1 MPPSITSEKITL
13 TYPIFC
19 AVFVDEA
26 RLLVGGGGGEGRS
39 GVGNKITL
47 LDVSEPPT
55 VKKSP
60 TDVSI
65 KVLAEIELSKQEDAV
80 MSLAVVPKNSSLSPS
95 EEKSHQS
102 KKRKTVPPNDPS
114 TNTSETHETTLDECE
129 ERSWLALAGI
139 NSSESAQQAGK
150 NDHFRVFRVSAETPD
165 SASISLASQHEFFS
179 STVDVGSYQ
188 RLIRTNGSVAAIGSG
203 AGLVSKA
210 ASEVVILDTP
220 SLDIKRRI
228 RLPGKEECADL
239 DLSAGGLV
247 VYCTAKEIFVTSTIG
262 KDGGEPPRKITWQSS
277 TSMKGSLRSVRFCG
291 PECIVAVLNHPA
303 RTGSE
308 LLLIDITGSGKC
320 LARKNLHKNVKAAT
334 AMDAISLGP
343 HQTIVSI
350 AGADQSVEVLVV
362 ENYKIATVKTF
373 REVHPF
379 QITKV
384 AFSPVP
390 VAHEHIQLASTS
402 IANTVVVF
410 TLPLVSGHN
419 GHRSLLRGS
428 SIVKQTFLSVFLSLI
443 GVVIFA
449 VVLQL
454 MFEARA
460 GLPLPMERNAILSR
474 FNEVLGAKTAETAMP
489 EVEEPFMVLKEVENG
504 DDNLVDI
511 VDDVSGAYCSRGSL
525 GEPYY

>member
-1 MPPSITSEKITL
+1 M
-13 TYPIFC
+13 
-19 AVFVDEA
+19 
-26 RLLVGGGGGEGRS
+26 
-39 GVGNKITL
+39 
-47 LDVSEPPT
+47 
-55 VKKSP
+55 KKSP

-80 MSLAVVPKNSSLSPS
+80 MSLAVVPENSSLSPP

-102 KKRKTVPPNDPS
+102 KKRKTVPPNDPP
-114 TNTSETHETTLDECE
+114 TNTSEAHETTLDECE
-129 ERSWLALAGI
+129 ERSWLALTGI
-139 NSSESAQQAGK
+139 NSSESVQQAGK
-150 NDHFRVFRVSAETPD
+150 NDHFRVFRVSAETLD

-179 STVDVGSYQ
+179 SAVDVGSYQ

-203 AGLVSKA
+203 AGLVSRA

-262 KDGGEPPRKITWQSS
+262 KDGDEPPRKITWQSS

-320 LARKNLHKNVKAAT
+320 LARKNLHKNVKATT

-489 EVEEPFMVLKEVENG
+489 EVEEPFMVLKEVGNG

-511 VDDVSGAYCSRGSL
+511 VEDVSGAYCSRGTF